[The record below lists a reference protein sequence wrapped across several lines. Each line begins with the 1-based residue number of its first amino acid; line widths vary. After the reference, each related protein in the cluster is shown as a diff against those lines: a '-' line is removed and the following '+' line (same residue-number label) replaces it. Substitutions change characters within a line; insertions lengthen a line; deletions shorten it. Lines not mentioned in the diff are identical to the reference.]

1 MDAVPKGGAVRY
13 IRQPDAD
20 PRALDALLGGVAH
33 QARPEELE
41 DAFMMM
47 LRQHQDAGASAP
59 RMAHG
64 RADDMAQASASA
76 RNGGDGPVI
85 VVRDLVRRFGDFTA
99 VASTSFE
106 VARGGSLACW
116 GRTAPARPPPSAC
129 CAGCCPP
136 PAAIWKWRA

>member
-47 LRQHQDAGASAP
+47 LRQHQDAG
-59 RMAHG
+59 RV
-64 RADDMAQASASA
+64 RAAYGAA
-76 RNGGDGPVI
+76 
-85 VVRDLVRRFGDFTA
+85 
-99 VASTSFE
+99 
-106 VARGGSLACW
+106 
-116 GRTAPARPPPSAC
+116 GRTTWRRRPRPP
-129 CAGCCPP
+129 GT
-136 PAAIWKWRA
+136 AATAR